1 MTDFSVFQQSPE
13 NVALLHIL
21 SNMENNEM
29 GGGVEG
35 RLLFGFTMV
44 GSTIRN
50 MFKKSVASDPGK
62 RPFQRFI
69 NEFDNIFSKIILEGK
84 SHPPLP
90 LNVIF
95 KSSLSDF
102 FNKK

>member
-1 MTDFSVFQQSPE
+1 MTDFTVFQQSPE

-29 GGGVEG
+29 GVEG
-35 RLLFGFTMV
+35 RLLFVFTMV
-44 GSTIRN
+44 GSTNRN

-95 KSSLSDF
+95 V
-102 FNKK
+102 NRV